1 MFDCICNCLPEG
13 TLYGLVDNGVLIA
26 GAYLGLELDGW
37 LAEKI
42 GKYARPGLGAII
54 GGAIGN
60 LVSDVL
66 GAVTDPAILPMVGGI
81 ALGCILPMTL
91 IPVIERAITRN
102 GESK

>member
-1 MFDCICNCLPEG
+1 MINCICNCLPDG

-42 GKYARPGLGAII
+42 GKHARPGLGAII

-81 ALGCILPMTL
+81 ALGCILPMMI
-91 IPVIERAITRN
+91 IPFVERAMSRR
-102 GESK
+102 